1 MQKGKNFGINLK
13 RVTCPKCGLEQ
24 PNVKILK
31 SWEEALFG
39 GYTCSHCG
47 CKMDKYGKKRE

>member
-24 PNVKILK
+24 PNIRIPKSLK
-31 SWEEALFG
+31 EAFLG
-39 GYTCSHCG
+39 GYTCSNCG
-47 CKMDKYGKKRE
+47 CMMDKYGKER